1 MPPILQLRSII
12 MVVKMT
18 PPNRPGQ
25 FKRFENADVDAAKK
39 NGWTEADKPKP
50 KKAKKVKD

>member
-18 PPNRPGQ
+18 SPNRPGLWKEFDQ
-25 FKRFENADVDAAKK
+25 SKVEEAKK

-50 KKAKKVKD
+50 KKKSKK

>member
-18 PPNRPGQ
+18 HPNRPGQ

-39 NGWTEADKPKP
+39 NGWAEADKPKP
-50 KKAKKVKD
+50 KKAKKAKN